1 LSAARY
7 NELDKPKSH
16 TPIGVVVFTDGLYLL
31 SGLLNVMLYV
41 YIRPDLLPHDP
52 DPDDESFPLHAEG
65 RPDSVI
71 DFGAAGPGPSPKSGD
86 PQYTLP
92 EMAHRHEAD
101 SLIRGQS
108 PHTNDVLNV
117 I

>member
-1 LSAARY
+1 
-7 NELDKPKSH
+7 
-16 TPIGVVVFTDGLYLL
+16 VVFADGLYLL

-52 DPDDESFPLHAEG
+52 DPDDQSFSLHSDRG
-65 RPDSVI
+65 PDSVI
-71 DFGAAGPGPSPKSGD
+71 DFSAAGPSRKSGD
-86 PQYTLP
+86 PPYTAP
-92 EMAHRHEAD
+92 EMAQRLEED

-108 PHTNDVLNV
+108 PPANDVLNV

>member
-1 LSAARY
+1 MSAARY
-7 NELDKPKSH
+7 NELDKPKSN
-16 TPIGVVVFTDGLYLL
+16 TPIGVVVLADGLYLL
-31 SGLLNVMLYV
+31 SGLLNVMLYA

-52 DPDDESFPLHAEG
+52 DPDDHQSFSLHSEP

-71 DFGAAGPGPSPKSGD
+71 DFNVAGPSPKSGD
-86 PQYTLP
+86 PLYTVP
-92 EMAHRHEAD
+92 EMANRHEEN

-108 PHTNDVLNV
+108 PPANDVLNV